1 LQTLTPGEEDAVT
14 QSAILF
20 NNVTFAHDEASFDL
34 FDRLSLH
41 CASGWTGVVGA
52 NGSGKT
58 TLLRLA
64 CGQLTAATGTIR
76 ASDSVAYCPQRTDNP
91 PAGLEELLE
100 ATDGLAMSLFGRLK
114 LQADWARRWV
124 TLSHGERKRAQ
135 IAVALW
141 RQPQV
146 LAVDEPTNHVDIEGR
161 RLLLDALQSFTGVGL
176 IVCHDRAILDD
187 LCYQCL
193 FLDPPQ
199 PTLRPGGYSR
209 GREQAEAEQRSARRD
224 ASLARAEV
232 KRLEREARRRSREV
246 ERSARRGSKRR
257 LDRHDS
263 DGRDK
268 IDRARL
274 TGKDGSAVRGQR
286 RMFDRVARA
295 RARVESEPVT
305 KTYELGIWLAGERAR
320 RDLLLRI
327 PEGVVPLAPGR
338 RLRFPELVMSPDDR
352 VALIGANGAGKS
364 SLLGH
369 IVKSIDLPCERVVY
383 LPQEVRA
390 DESQRLMEEVRKL
403 DHDRLGRVMTTISC
417 LGSRPQRLLKSCAPS
432 PGEVRKL
439 LLALGITA
447 NPYLIIL
454 DEPTNHLDLPSI
466 ECLEAALRD
475 CPCGLL
481 MVSHDL
487 RFLQCLTRKRWQI
500 KGDRLLE
507 AGRYD

>member
-1 LQTLTPGEEDAVT
+1 MTDG
-14 QSAILF
+14 AIVF
-20 NNVTFAHDEASFDL
+20 NNVTFAHEEAPHDL

-52 NGSGKT
+52 NGTGKT

-64 CGQLTAATGTIR
+64 CGELAAATGTIR
-76 ASDSVAYCPQRTDNP
+76 TSDSVVYCPQRTDDP

-100 ATDGLAMSLFGRLK
+100 ATDGEAMSLSGRLE
-114 LQADWARRWV
+114 LQDDWAHRWAS
-124 TLSHGERKRAQ
+124 LSHGERKRAQ

-146 LAVDEPTNHVDIEGR
+146 LAVDEPTNHVDIDGR
-161 RLLLDALQSFTGVGL
+161 RLLLEALRSFRGVGL
-176 IVCHDRAILDD
+176 IVCHDRAVLDE

-193 FLDPPQ
+193 FLDPPF
-199 PTLRPGGYSR
+199 PVLRPGGYSR
-209 GREQAEAEQRSARRD
+209 GRGQAETERMSARRD

-232 KRLEREARRRSREV
+232 KRLEREARRRSREA
-246 ERSARRGSKRR
+246 ERSARRGSKRH
-257 LDRHDS
+257 LDRHDT
-263 DGRDK
+263 DGRSK
-268 IDRARL
+268 IDQARL
-274 TGKDGSAVRGQR
+274 TGKDGSAVRAQR
-286 RMFDRVARA
+286 RMADRVARA
-295 RARVESEPVT
+295 RARAESVPVA
-305 KTYELGIWLAGERAR
+305 KTYDLGIWLDGVRAR

-327 PEGVVPLAPGR
+327 PKGTITLAPGR
-338 RLRFPELVMSPDDR
+338 RLSFPELVMRPDDR
-352 VALIGANGAGKS
+352 IALIGANGAGKS

-369 IVKSIDLPCERVVY
+369 VIKCLDLPRERVVY

-390 DESQRLMEEVRKL
+390 DESRRLMEAVRKL

-417 LGSRPQRLLKSCAPS
+417 LGSRPQRLLESCSPS

-439 LLALGITA
+439 LLALGISA
-447 NPYLIIL
+447 SPYLIIM

-466 ECLEAALRD
+466 ECLEAALHD

-487 RFLQCLTRKRWQI
+487 RFLECLTRKRWQI
-500 KGDRLLE
+500 QGDRVIM
-507 AGRYD
+507 DD